1 MSLVVLAVAMLGV
14 SKVSMSGTKG
24 KSQKRATA
32 ERQEEAKKYFVE
44 GSRHFSRGEYRLAID
59 DFRSAFDIVR
69 APDILFNIGRC
80 YEELGDTD
88 NAIYHYEMYL
98 RFYPTADDAEN
109 VRRRIATLREL
120 QAHRGGTRTEPH
132 DQVADETTD
141 PSGKSEKD
149 VEGEPPSGPWWSGL
163 RLGIGLGAAGGVFG
177 PSEGVVVPLELM
189 AHYPVLDWLMV
200 SLSFNYGH
208 YFNGNIRTTNSQY
221 YTQNQVGMI
230 AGVRG
235 HWPVLDTLAIMARL
249 GVSLM
254 WIDIGRSE
262 GKTWLAGRGDG
273 GMVWEFADHWGLFG
287 DLWVAVGPM
296 FGGDVDVAPF
306 DTSVPETEIGFALGV
321 EYIF

>member
-1 MSLVVLAVAMLGV
+1 V
-14 SKVSMSGTKG
+14 SGSKG
-24 KSQKRATA
+24 RSQKRVTV
-32 ERQEEAKKYFVE
+32 EGQKEAKEYFVA

-69 APDILFNIGRC
+69 DPDILFNIGRC

-88 NAIYHYEMYL
+88 NAIYHYDLYL

-109 VRRRIATLREL
+109 VRRRIATLRDLE
-120 QAHRGGTRTEPH
+120 AHRSGLVEEPH
-132 DQVADETTD
+132 GQQGSGETTD
-141 PSGKSEKD
+141 PSGENAGD
-149 VEGEPPSGPWWSGL
+149 MDGQRGSGPWWSGL
-163 RLGIGLGAAGGVFG
+163 RLGLSLGAAGGVSG
-177 PSEGVVVPLELM
+177 PSEGVVVPLELT
-189 AHYPVLDWLMV
+189 ANYPVLDWLMV
-200 SLSFNYGH
+200 SLSFSYGH
-208 YFNGNIRTTNSQY
+208 YFNGNIKTTDPQY

-235 HWPVLDTLAIMARL
+235 HWPMLDTLAIMARL

-273 GMVWEFADHWGLFG
+273 GMVWEFADHWGLLG
-287 DLWVAVGPM
+287 DFWIAVGPM
-296 FGGDVDVAPF
+296 FGGNVDVAPF
-306 DTSVPETEIGFALGV
+306 DANVPETEIGFALGV